1 MVLLIYKF
9 LPIIIPFI
17 FTGSTAPFLVIHNHD
32 IKGHETAIEVF
43 DQHNK
48 SVINETYRLEPKSDL
63 LQPRP
68 LSLKLSWE
76 KREYTFKVT
85 MDKKITNK
93 IKVEIPNRRTL
104 VDIRLYYKSYGDI
117 PHVDYE
123 SPEIIPISIET
134 NEMTC

>member
-17 FTGSTAPFLVIHNHD
+17 FTGSTAPFFVIHNHD
-32 IKGHETAIEVF
+32 IKGHETTIEVF

-48 SVINETYRLEPKSDL
+48 SVINETYSLEPKSDL

-85 MDKKITNK
+85 MDKK
-93 IKVEIPNRRTL
+93 L
-104 VDIRLYYKSYGDI
+104 QIRLKLKFQI
-117 PHVDYE
+117 VVLL
-123 SPEIIPISIET
+123 
-134 NEMTC
+134 